1 MNEQVTKMPSPMLQV
16 YDEINKRTE
25 QFHAALPAHI
35 PVERFKRVLLTAIQN
50 EPKLA
55 TADRRTFF
63 TSAMKCAQDGLIPD
77 GRDAA
82 LVIYNTKMKIGTQEK
97 WVDAVQYIPMVAGV
111 MKKVRNSG
119 EIANWAVYVVH
130 EKDEYVLQEGFE
142 PDFQIKRHFDSDPGK
157 IKFLASLVT
166 FKDGTRSLEI
176 MAIWEI
182 ERIKLRSKAKS
193 DKSPWST
200 DYEEM
205 CKKTIIKRHSKRLPM
220 STDLDDL
227 IRRDDELYNLEG
239 ASDKAAVGA
248 EARRP
253 QLMDFSDAATGEA
266 MDEKRNPEPE
276 QEAAAAEEAA
286 HNPETGE
293 ILDKG
298 DEATAD
304 DYGPPE
310 AMAAGAKAF
319 DDGIPKRA
327 PIEFRDNPNLQH
339 LAAAWLEGWMNRE
352 KEVAD
357 EKKAARATA
366 AAK

>member
-1 MNEQVTKMPSPMLQV
+1 MNEQVTKMPNPMVQL
-16 YDEINKRTE
+16 YEDINRRTE

-50 EPKLA
+50 EPKLV

-63 TSAMKCAQDGLIPD
+63 TSAMKCAQDGLVPD

-82 LVIYNTKMKIGTQEK
+82 LVIYNTKVKIGGVEK

-130 EKDEYVLQEGFE
+130 EKDQYELDEGFD
-142 PDFQIKRHFDSDPGK
+142 PHFKLMRHLDSDPGK
-157 IKFLASLVT
+157 VRFLASLVT
-166 FKDGTRSLEI
+166 FKDKTRSLEI
-176 MAIWEI
+176 MALWEI
-182 ERIKLRSKAKS
+182 ERIKMRSKVRSEKG
-193 DKSPWST
+193 PWTT
-200 DYEEM
+200 DPEEM
-205 CKKTIIKRHSKRLPM
+205 YKKTIIKRHSKRLPM

-227 IRRDDELYNLEG
+227 IRRDDDLYNLEA
-239 ASDKAAVGA
+239 ASDKAVGA

-266 MDEKRNPEPE
+266 MDEKRNTEPEPE
-276 QEAAAAEEAA
+276 PEPDDPP

-310 AMAAGAKAF
+310 AMAAGRKAR
-319 DDGIPKRA
+319 DDKIPKRVPA
-327 PIEFRDNPNLQH
+327 EWRDNPLH
-339 LAAAWLEGWMNRE
+339 SSLAAAWLEGWMERDGE
-352 KEVAD
+352 IE
-357 EKKAARATA
+357 A
-366 AAK
+366 AAKAAHKA

>member
-1 MNEQVTKMPSPMLQV
+1 MAEEVTRMPNPMVQL
-16 YDEINKRTE
+16 YEDINKRTE

-82 LVIYNTKMKIGTQEK
+82 LVIYNTKLKINGVEK
-97 WVDAVQYIPMVAGV
+97 WVDAVQYLPMVAGV

-130 EKDEYVLQEGFE
+130 EQDKYELDEGFE
-142 PDFQIKRHFDSDPGK
+142 PHFKLMRHVDSDPGK
-157 IKFLASLVT
+157 IRFLASLVT
-166 FKDGTRSLEI
+166 FKDKTRSLEI

-182 ERIKLRSKAKS
+182 ERIKVRSKVKS
-193 DKSPWST
+193 EKGPWTT

-227 IRRDDELYNLEG
+227 IRRDDDLYNMEA
-239 ASDKAAVGA
+239 ASDKVVGT

-253 QLMDFSDAATGEA
+253 QLMDFSEAATGEA

-276 QEAAAAEEAA
+276 PEAEAAAAAEVTP

-298 DEATAD
+298 DEAVAE

-310 AMAAGAKAF
+310 AMAAGRKAR

-327 PIEFRDNPNLQH
+327 PAEFRDNPALQS
-339 LAAAWLEGWMNRE
+339 LAAAWLEGWMNRD
-352 KEVAD
+352 KEIEA
-357 EKKAARATA
+357 EAKAA
-366 AAK
+366 KKK